1 MLVSELPACSYLL
14 TFPSGFNQPYVLPYK
29 KTRQENSLRQE
40 NIFSY
45 VHTLH
50 SRFRLV
56 FLAVGTIIALQFSE
70 SVFLRGINGAGEL
83 LYEID
88 HQPVCKFTYKQT
100 DELLHR
106 SRVERLLIPV
116 FLFETVFHKAQRVFL
131 YI

>member
-1 MLVSELPACSYLL
+1 M
-14 TFPSGFNQPYVLPYK
+14 G
-29 KTRQENSLRQE
+29 
-40 NIFSY
+40 
-45 VHTLH
+45 
-50 SRFRLV
+50 FRLV

-131 YI
+131 CIRVLRRDESSVFFCTIWGGFKLCNTKTGSI